1 MQHYTSSKITLA
13 VSACRIKREE
23 DRIKRELEE
32 KELQVR
38 SDSHTDP
45 VLKAL

>member
-1 MQHYTSSKITLA
+1 MNLSP
-13 VSACRIKREE
+13 CRIKREE

-38 SDSHTDP
+38 SI
-45 VLKAL
+45 ALGSCVQGIVGMEA